1 MINRRERI
9 QADREKKKSHENFTQ
24 AIIYLVF
31 YDENTNGSFCDLKTD
46 KRRGSFL
53 SNDSDVAA
61 PPWTT
66 LRTLEEASRNYEIDE
81 DFLNDKWLKQL
92 IKPGSSLGGARPK
105 ANIEAPDAVFG

>member
-9 QADREKKKSHENFTQ
+9 QADREKRKPRELHTSD
-24 AIIYLVF
+24 YLLGV
-31 YDENTNGSFCDLKTD
+31 YDETRMGALRFKTD
-46 KRRGSFL
+46 KDGEFL

-81 DFLNDKWLKQL
+81 DFLNDN
-92 IKPGSSLGGARPK
+92 G
-105 ANIEAPDAVFG
+105 